1 MDAYNVD
8 SAFEEL
14 LERIDENRIKQA
26 KKGGMARGAHPTG
39 HHLGKGAQ
47 FGTLEDRQDGGCG
60 C

>member
-1 MDAYNVD
+1 MDAYNVE

-26 KKGGMARGAHPTG
+26 KKGISRGGAPTG

-47 FGTLEDRQDGGCG
+47 FGTLEDGSDKGCG